1 MAVGPIR
8 DEGQRIQL
16 IASTLRVAVSV
27 LAPRNQPRDIV
38 DATTSEFAQ
47 CGADLA
53 PGETDIL

>member
-1 MAVGPIR
+1 LQAAAPLIAVGPIR

-38 DATTSEFAQ
+38 DASTSEFAQ
-47 CGADLA
+47 C
-53 PGETDIL
+53 